1 MQKFLTGFLLTT
13 HKIHTYTFWPKKG
26 LKCGIFSSLIVEVS
40 YTRGPLQPP
49 KLIYTNKSK
58 LLKGLKLCILPHKKK
73 KSYTRG
79 RCLGPLSRA
88 FPLDP
93 IRGPI
98 GGPWPHSWVLA
109 LCNWC
114 FSRQAIPKSWKPC
127 YTAIPNS
134 RTYFLGSSVLNAGE
148 KPSSCWSG
156 T

>member
-26 LKCGIFSSLIVEVS
+26 LKFGIFSSLIVEFS
-40 YTRGPLQPP
+40 YTRESLQPP
-49 KLIYTNKSK
+49 KLIYTYKSK

-73 KSYTRG
+73 KKILHKGALPWT
-79 RCLGPLSRA
+79 PVKD

-114 FSRQAIPKSWKPC
+114 FSRQVIPKSWNPC
-127 YTAIPNS
+127 DYVTMEPGVNVS
-134 RTYFLGSSVLNAGE
+134 YFFPVT
-148 KPSSCWSG
+148 SC